1 MAKSLFPQEMLS
13 SASGELSPDV
23 IATKLTYFEL
33 QLHNLHWATRSYA
46 EHQALGGLYDAV
58 FDFKD
63 DVIEK
68 IMGYSGGTRAKIGN
82 PGQLKDYS
90 PGVSSQVV
98 SELITFAKQ
107 LENYGASNN
116 MPDVENLAQGLSG
129 TAAKTKYLLT
139 LS

>member
-13 SASGELSPDV
+13 SASGELSPDS

-33 QLHNLHWATRSYA
+33 QFHNLHWATRSYA
-46 EHQALGGLYDAV
+46 EHMALGGLYDSV
-58 FDFKD
+58 FDLKD
-63 DVIEK
+63 DIIEK
-68 IMGYSGGTRAKIGN
+68 IMGYTGTRAKIGN

>member
-13 SASGELSPDV
+13 SASGELSPDS

-33 QLHNLHWATRSYA
+33 QLHNLHWATKSYA

-63 DVIEK
+63 DIIEK
-68 IMGYSGGTRAKIGN
+68 IMGYNNGTRAKIGN
-82 PGQLKDYS
+82 PGALKDYAI
-90 PGVSSQVV
+90 GVSSQVV

-107 LENYGASNN
+107 LQNYGASNN
-116 MPDVENLAQGLSG
+116 MPDIENVAQALSG